1 MKFPRYSMR
10 FYPGFVPPLCLAVAL
25 TACSPA
31 GEPQGPATAAD
42 LAAINGVH
50 DEYFSAMNS
59 GDAAGYVARLTE
71 DVVFMPPNEQA
82 TIGKEANR
90 ARIQR
95 AFDQAE
101 FEMTSSLEE
110 VVIFGNWAFGRNT
123 ASGTATPKAG
133 GESREIGNKGILI
146 FQRQPDGSWKIA
158 RRIRNNNHPPADP
171 GQ

>member
-1 MKFPRYSMR
+1 MKFSRYSMR
-10 FYPGFVPPLCLAVAL
+10 FYPGFLPPLCLAVAL

-31 GEPQGPATAAD
+31 GEPRGLATAAD
-42 LAAINGVH
+42 VAAINRVH
-50 DEYFSAMNS
+50 DEYFSAMNV
-59 GDAAGYVARLTE
+59 GDAAGYVACLTE
-71 DVVFMPPNEQA
+71 DVVFMSPNEPA

-90 ARIQR
+90 ARIQTT
-95 AFDQAE
+95 FDQTT

-110 VVIFGNWAFGRNT
+110 VVVFGNWAFGRNT

-146 FQRQPDGSWKIA
+146 FQRQPDGSWQIA
-158 RRIRNNNHPPADP
+158 RRIRNSNHPPADP